1 MKTSVLILAA
11 AVALTLAGCGS
22 KSSTA
27 PAQGTNTPSA
37 GTNAEPNYNTGNPVT
52 AVPDYLGAVA
62 QAERHAEKVID
73 VAYINQ
79 DIQLFHASEGRY
91 PKDLQELIPDYLAKM
106 PPVPYG
112 YKLDYDTNTYTVKVV
127 KK

>member
-1 MKTSVLILAA
+1 MKAILFSALAA
-11 AVALTLAGCGS
+11 GILLTGCS
-22 KSSTA
+22 QSNSTN
-27 PAQGTNTPSA
+27 PPQGTNATSA

-73 VAYINQ
+73 VSYINQ

>member
-1 MKTSVLILAA
+1 MKASVLILAVA
-11 AVALTLAGCGS
+11 AMMFLAGCGN
-22 KSSTA
+22 KSSTT
-27 PAQGTNTPSA
+27 PAQGTNTASA

-73 VAYINQ
+73 VSYINQ

-91 PKDLQELIPDYLAKM
+91 PKDLQELIPDYLAKI

>member
-1 MKTSVLILAA
+1 MKTSILVLAIAA
-11 AVALTLAGCGS
+11 TMVLAGCS
-22 KSSTA
+22 NKSSTT
-27 PAQGTNTPSA
+27 PPQGTNTASA

-52 AVPDYLGAVA
+52 AVPDYLGAVV
-62 QAERHAEKVID
+62 QAEHHAEKVID
-73 VAYINQ
+73 VSYINQ